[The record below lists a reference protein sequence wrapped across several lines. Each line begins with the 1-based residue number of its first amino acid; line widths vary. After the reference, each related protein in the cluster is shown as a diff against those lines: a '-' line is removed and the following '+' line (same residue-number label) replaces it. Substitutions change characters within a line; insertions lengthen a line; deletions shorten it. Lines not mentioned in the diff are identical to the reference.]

1 MNLQALLND
10 PLLLLFIILFLGS
23 LIGGIKVKGLCLGSA
38 GVLLVAMLFGH
49 FGYEVSPVAQN
60 IGLSLFIVSI
70 GLQAGPS
77 FFRMMRSKG
86 MVFGTVSF
94 IVILAASVT
103 AVIVAKIFHIEPALI
118 AGLYTGAMTS
128 TPGLAAA
135 LQATN
140 DPIASIGYGIGYP
153 FGILAVVLFVQIVPK
168 VLKVDLKK
176 ELQQTQVKRDENSP
190 EVKTVEIINPSLH
203 KKMIRELTFF
213 KKNSVVISRVIRGSR
228 NIIPL
233 RDTVLLQGDKLVMVG
248 THPELEDMCDH
259 FGKKVENNFK
269 NLDNIKPRRI
279 VIESNEIAGK
289 TIQELD
295 LRRKYGVTV
304 TRIERNGIEYSQNS
318 TLPLEIGDVL
328 TVVSNENRLDEVE
341 KVLSKRTFKMSNL
354 DILSFSLILLLG
366 VALGMIPI
374 HIPGLGT
381 ITLGIAGGPLFAAL
395 IIGHFGKIGPIR
407 TRFYPPVNK
416 AIGDI
421 GLVLF
426 LAGAGTTAGNGLVEI
441 VKTEGLTL
449 FIAGAFITTVP
460 LITGYFLSRKI
471 LRLNMLHT
479 MGGLCGGMTST
490 PGLGAINQLARS
502 DEPAIAY
509 AAAYPFA
516 LVLMAIT
523 TQLLVFFV

>member
-1 MNLQALLND
+1 M
-10 PLLLLFIILFLGS
+10 
-23 LIGGIKVKGLCLGSA
+23 
-38 GVLLVAMLFGH
+38 
-49 FGYEVSPVAQN
+49 
-60 IGLSLFIVSI
+60 
-70 GLQAGPS
+70 
-77 FFRMMRSKG
+77 
-86 MVFGTVSF
+86 
-94 IVILAASVT
+94 
-103 AVIVAKIFHIEPALI
+103 
-118 AGLYTGAMTS
+118 
-128 TPGLAAA
+128 
-135 LQATN
+135 
-140 DPIASIGYGIGYP
+140 
-153 FGILAVVLFVQIVPK
+153 
-168 VLKVDLKK
+168 
-176 ELQQTQVKRDENSP
+176 
-190 EVKTVEIINPSLH
+190 
-203 KKMIRELTFF
+203 
-213 KKNSVVISRVIRGSR
+213 
-228 NIIPL
+228 
-233 RDTVLLQGDKLVMVG
+233 
-248 THPELEDMCDH
+248 
-259 FGKKVENNFK
+259 
-269 NLDNIKPRRI
+269 
-279 VIESNEIAGK
+279 
-289 TIQELD
+289 
-295 LRRKYGVTV
+295 RRKYGVTV